1 MNDKRSGKK
10 RERQPRKPPKPL
22 NTAGLR
28 DLALAYVARFSTSS
42 GKLQS
47 YLARK
52 IRERGWAQGEP
63 PADIAG
69 LVARYTAL
77 GYIDDAAYAASRAGG
92 LLRRGY
98 GPRRVS
104 QDLYAAG
111 IDEHLRDDVAPGE
124 ADQREAALNLA
135 RKRRFGPFHR
145 EELDQK
151 RRDRQIA
158 AMLRAGHSF
167 DIVRAVI
174 NAHSEDA
181 AEQWAC
187 EARDDEPL

>member
-1 MNDKRSGKK
+1 MNDKQSGKK
-10 RERQPRKPPKPL
+10 RDRQPRKPAKPL
-22 NTAGLR
+22 DPVRLR

-42 GKLQS
+42 GKLEA

-52 IRERGWAQGEP
+52 IRERGWAENEP
-63 PADIAG
+63 PADIKG
-69 LVARYTAL
+69 LVARYIEL

-111 IDEHLRDDVAPGE
+111 IDEHLREDVAPDE
-124 ADQREAALNLA
+124 AGKREAALNLA
-135 RKRRFGPFHR
+135 RKRRFGPFCR

-151 RRDRQIA
+151 RRDKQIA

-167 DIVRAVI
+167 DIVRAVMDAR
-174 NAHSEDA
+174 NEDA
-181 AEQWAC
+181 AESWVM
-187 EARDDEPL
+187 EARDDEP